1 MLDSYKQKFLN
12 HYNKNEKQL
21 EIAFFIGGFVWDIV
35 MMSAVD
41 DIFSLVQ
48 QGLYL
53 LIIASILHHE
63 VLFRLLRWRPQT
75 GFFAKAW
82 SYRGLIL
89 HFFLGSLLSV
99 YSLFYIKS
107 ASILSSLIFLF
118 VMIGLLVIN
127 ELPIL
132 KNAKV
137 SFKMAL
143 FGICLFSFFS
153 ILYPIIFGFVGW
165 TPFGFSMIT
174 TLIVV
179 YIQIRLLKR
188 RLPDEKTLFQVVWL
202 PGASVVSLFAFF
214 YFLGWIPPVPLS
226 AKVQGIY
233 HFVEKKDGKYLL
245 ATQRPWWKF
254 WHSGDQDFK
263 ARSGDK
269 IYYYAQIYSP
279 ARFSDQIYV
288 RWLFKDPRKGWQ
300 KTDRI
305 PVQIFGGREEGF
317 RAVTFKSNY
326 QPGKWRVQLETTM
339 GHEIA
344 RLNFLVEED
353 LSIQPRDFLVIEK

>member
-1 MLDSYKQKFLN
+1 MLQTSKQRLFD
-12 HYNKNEKQL
+12 YYTKNEKQL

-41 DIFSLVQ
+41 DLFSLVQ
-48 QGLYL
+48 QAIYL

-63 VLFRLLRWRPQT
+63 ILFRLLRWRPQT
-75 GFFAKAW
+75 RFTVKAW

-107 ASILSSLIFLF
+107 ASLLSSLIFLL

-153 ILYPIIFGFVGW
+153 ILYPILFGFVGW
-165 TPFGFSMIT
+165 TPFGFSMVT
-174 TLIVV
+174 TLVVV
-179 YIQIRLLKR
+179 YIQIRLLKK
-188 RLPDEKTLFQVVWL
+188 RLPDEHTLFQVVGL
-202 PGASVVSLFAFF
+202 PGMSVVFVFAFF
-214 YFLGWIPPVPLS
+214 YSLGWIPPVPLS

-233 HFVEKKDGKYLL
+233 HFIEKKDGKYLL
-245 ATQRPWWKF
+245 ATQKAWWKF

-263 ARSGDK
+263 ARPGDK

-288 RWLFKDPRKGWQ
+288 RWLFKDPRVGWQ

-305 PVQIFGGREEGF
+305 PVQISGGREEGF
-317 RAVTFKSNY
+317 RAVTVKSNY
-326 QPGKWRVQLETTM
+326 QPGDWRVQLETTM

-344 RLNFLVEED
+344 RLNFSVEND
-353 LSIQPRDFLVIEK
+353 LSIQPRDFQVIEK